1 MKKSNKSNKSN
12 IRGSY
17 RKMSYNQKLAI
28 VNNRKRRGD
37 VSATAAATDFSPSYV
52 SEVLSGKYLNERI
65 LNRAYDRARGRTE
78 NTELV

>member
-1 MKKSNKSNKSN
+1 MSKSSNS
-12 IRGSY
+12 RGSY
-17 RKMSYNQKLAI
+17 RKMSYIQKLAI

-37 VSATAAATDFSPSYV
+37 VTATAIATDYSPSYV
-52 SEVLSGKYLNERI
+52 SEVISGKYCNERI

>member
-1 MKKSNKSNKSN
+1 MSKSSNS
-12 IRGSY
+12 RGSY
-17 RKMSYNQKLAI
+17 RKMSYAQKLAI

-37 VSATAAATDFSPSYV
+37 VTATAIATEFSPSYV
-52 SEVLSGKYLNERI
+52 SEVISGKYFNDRI

>member
-1 MKKSNKSNKSN
+1 MQNSNS
-12 IRGSY
+12 RGSY
-17 RKMSYNQKLAI
+17 RKMSYTQKLAI

-37 VSATAAATDFSPSYV
+37 VTAVAIETEFSPSYV
-52 SEVLSGKYLNERI
+52 SEVISGKYSNERI